1 MAKGKVVALAAS
13 LVAAMFLF
21 PSLSW
26 AAVRTAEFSIGSKTY
41 FADGKPFSMDTV
53 PRVENGHILVP
64 VRFLAYALGVKEDGV
79 SWDPETGEVRIE
91 APPGCYTCT
100 FIQLWLYEKFLLRN
114 LPDPTAP
121 DKVAR
126 AKMRLGTAPFLDES
140 GRVLVPVRG
149 VAEAFGAT
157 VAWNPET
164 QKATIKLNPIM
175 ALRFDRG
182 GNRYIFS
189 NQPEFLPDR
198 SGYTIEQTLKEGT
211 GYDVEFFH
219 LNPPGGQ
226 PKLVGVALYNPGP
239 SSASIKIGAK
249 VADSGRAREA
259 IDLTS
264 EGLVNFF
271 HAQGKG
277 ELEIPAKGYAL
288 LLAESIPENFLAWGK
303 ADLEVERGQVQ
314 LRVFHVSQEALK
326 PGSEKDLAATAFKLP
341 RDQDM
346 DPGVTTGLY
355 TYDHLRNANPIEASE
370 LPCFVLSEWLP
381 RYNLGEY
388 DRAAAGYL
396 GYPYLGGNY
405 GAVYE
410 ITISHPEGRKLRI
423 TPNWQA
429 DANNYARIVLY
440 TPEKGWHALPGI
452 TRGQSWEIQM
462 DDSPTFT
469 FRYALPGGNFG
480 GLRFEVIP
488 G

>member
-1 MAKGKVVALAAS
+1 MAKGKVFALATS
-13 LVAAMFLF
+13 LLAAVFLF

-26 AAVRTAEFSIGSKTY
+26 AAVRTVEFTIGSKTY
-41 FADGKPFSMDTV
+41 WVDGKSFSMDTV
-53 PRVENGHILVP
+53 PRIENGHLLVP
-64 VRFLAYALGVKEDGV
+64 VRFLAYALGVKESGV
-79 SWDPETGEVRIE
+79 SWDPSTGEVRIE

-100 FIQLWLYEKFLLRN
+100 YIQLWLYENFLLRN

-126 AKMRLGTAPFLDES
+126 AKMRLGTTPILDEN

-157 VAWNPET
+157 VSWDPES
-164 QKATIKLNPIM
+164 QKATVKLNPIM
-175 ALRFDRG
+175 ALRFTRG
-182 GNRYIFS
+182 GDKYIFS

-198 SGYTIEQTLKEGT
+198 GGYTIEQTLNAGERYG
-211 GYDVEFFH
+211 VEFFH
-219 LNPPGGQ
+219 IIPPGGKT
-226 PKLVGVALYNPGP
+226 KLVGVALYNPSS
-239 SSASIKIGAK
+239 SSATVKITGK
-249 VADSGRAREA
+249 VSGKDRAEHA

-264 EGLVNFF
+264 EGLVDFF
-271 HAQGKG
+271 RGKG
-277 ELEIPAKGYAL
+277 AGKLELPAGGYAL
-288 LLAESIPENFLAWGK
+288 LMVEKAPENFLAWGK
-303 ADLEVERGQVQ
+303 AKLEVERGTLK
-314 LRVFHVSQEALK
+314 LRVFHLDPSSLKEVSDQEI
-326 PGSEKDLAATAFKLP
+326 AAAAFKLP
-341 RDQDM
+341 RDREM

-355 TYDHLRNANPIEASE
+355 GYDHLRNANPIEAAE

-405 GAVYE
+405 GMVYE
-410 ITISHPEGRKLRI
+410 ITISNPGGRKLRI

-440 TPEKGWHALPGI
+440 TPKEGWRALPGI

-469 FRYALPGGNFG
+469 FRYVLPGGNFG
-480 GLRFEVIP
+480 GVRFEVVS